1 MIMCMAFGAVQSAK
15 YRSRARTLTDLLEDI
30 TELELMLKYERCT
43 IDTIAAALAASG
55 QRSTRAFWAGI
66 CERLHDGD
74 SFAAAWSIEKI
85 KLFQLKNEDIA
96 IMDSFSEQLGTSDY
110 ESELKR
116 IAAAKQRLE
125 AVERKVGTDTDAK
138 TKLFGSLSVL
148 GGLAC
153 VLLVI

>member
-1 MIMCMAFGAVQSAK
+1 MCIVFGAVESAK
-15 YRSRARTLTDLLEDI
+15 YRSRARTLKDLLEDI

-43 IDTIAAALAASG
+43 VDTIAAALAASR
-55 QRSTRAFWAGI
+55 QRSTRAFWTGI
-66 CERLHDGD
+66 CERLREGG
-74 SFAAAWSIEKI
+74 SFAAAWAAERV

-96 IMDSFSEQLGTSDY
+96 IMDSFAEQLGTSDY

-116 IAAAKQRLE
+116 ITAAKQRLSAAE
-125 AVERKVGTDTDAK
+125 QRVSADTDAK
-138 TKLFGSLSVL
+138 TRLFGSLSVL

>member
-1 MIMCMAFGAVQSAK
+1 MCIAFGAVQSAK

-43 IDTIAAALAASG
+43 VDTIAAALAASG

-66 CERLHDGD
+66 CERLYAGD

-96 IMDSFSEQLGTSDY
+96 IMDSFAEQLGTSDY

-116 IAAAKQRLE
+116 IIAAKQRLAAAE
-125 AVERKVGTDTDAK
+125 QKVRTDTDAK